1 MTFWNALKRAFISNL
16 KVTLSSF
23 YKMLFMLCLIFSENH
38 YDDNELAKNW
48 KICRFDLFR
57 AFVFH
62 IKVAS
67 KLFPKIFA
75 ISSPRKWF
83 ELGAPKMSKKAK
95 SVAQTLKRFVF
106 DFKRSLKS
114 HIFMY
119 LVVPIRTFLI
129 KEYKSI
135 VSDFIKII

>member
-1 MTFWNALKRAFISNL
+1 M
-16 KVTLSSF
+16 
-23 YKMLFMLCLIFSENH
+23 
-38 YDDNELAKNW
+38 
-48 KICRFDLFR
+48 
-57 AFVFH
+57 
-62 IKVAS
+62 
-67 KLFPKIFA
+67 
-75 ISSPRKWF
+75 F
-83 ELGAPKMSKKAK
+83 EKAK
-95 SVAQTLKRFVF
+95 SVVQTFKRFVF